1 MLGCIIMVV
10 IFALC
15 VFFGFSVL
23 GVPGAILGGI
33 IALVIIS
40 KLNSM

>member
-10 IFALC
+10 IFAVC
-15 VFFGFSVL
+15 VFLGFSVL

-33 IALVIIS
+33 VALVIIS